1 MSEAAASRWL
11 MVRRMVTFVLGV
23 AVIVD
28 ALWEQENVVTELV
41 IGLLLVGVLPIEDL
55 LRLLSRRGGR

>member
-11 MVRRMVTFVLGV
+11 MVRRLVTFVLGV

-28 ALWEQENVVTELV
+28 ALWEKEDVVAELV
-41 IGLLLVGVLPIEDL
+41 IGLILVGVLPIEDL
-55 LRLLSRRGGR
+55 IRLLDRRGRR